1 MPTVEI
7 TIGRL
12 REAQKR
18 QIARGV
24 ARALIDAGIPDG
36 SIRIIFRHI
45 SREDVA
51 IEDGRFPYWPE
62 EADKT
67 SESARAYERG

>member
-12 REAQKR
+12 EEATKR
-18 QIARGV
+18 AIARGI
-24 ARALIDAGIPDG
+24 ARTLIQAGIPKA

-45 SREDVA
+45 NREDVA
-51 IEDGRFPYWPE
+51 VDNGTFPYWPE
-62 EADKT
+62 QE
-67 SESARAYERG
+67 EREHSS